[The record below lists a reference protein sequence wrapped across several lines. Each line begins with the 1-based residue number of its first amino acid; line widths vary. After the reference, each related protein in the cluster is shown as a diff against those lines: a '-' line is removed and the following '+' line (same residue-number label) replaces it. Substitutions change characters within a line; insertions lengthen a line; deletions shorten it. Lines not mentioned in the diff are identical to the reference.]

1 MSMRI
6 PPVAAVILGLHLAW
20 GAVVL
25 LLPRL
30 DGDVAAAAPFLAA
43 LWFGTS
49 AMLLVGGLVVGST
62 GWQHRQS
69 AALAAL
75 LLFNVAGA
83 LLVLRL
89 ALSG

>member
-1 MSMRI
+1 M
-6 PPVAAVILGLHLAW
+6 AADILGLHLAW

-30 DGDVAAAAPFLAA
+30 GGDLAGAAPLLAA

-49 AMLLVGGLVVGST
+49 AMLLVGGLVVRST
-62 GWQHRQS
+62 GWQPRQS
-69 AALAAL
+69 AGLSAL
-75 LLFNVAGA
+75 LLFDVAGA

-89 ALSG
+89 ALAG